1 MLKNCIMKKTLDN
14 LDWDKA
20 FCNKTC
26 DELISVLNKTII
38 NLMGKFIPNETI
50 V

>member
-1 MLKNCIMKKTLDN
+1 MLKNCIMKKTLGT

-20 FCNKTC
+20 FCNKTR
-26 DELISVLNKTII
+26 DELIIVLNKTII
-38 NLMGKFIPNETI
+38 NLMGNFILNETI